1 MHYISEFLDG
11 RVQLRSVDYFKVHLQ
26 KREGEGLGV
35 CDVCA
40 TAASGMSELLPSFGL
55 LCRSHNSRL
64 QSGSCEEP
72 GMASPD

>member
-40 TAASGMSELLPSFGL
+40 TAASVMSELLPSFGL
-55 LCRSHNSRL
+55 LCRL